1 MEMQCLRLHTDRTGR
16 SVRKAQSGHENSAGE
31 IMTPALKAGE
41 HCVPFCPYVGVSTHS
56 IHPAPPARLFLSVL
70 FSALFRLVEVKMNS
84 VPTPSVLMTLIFWL
98 WALMISFTMESPRPV
113 PLRSFPRRRRSCKND
128 PRSWTGF
135 LSGCRCRNPLRRQI
149 LSGIFPSSRQ

>member
-56 IHPAPPARLFLSVL
+56 IHPAPPCPPLSLRPCFLPY
-70 FSALFRLVEVKMNS
+70 SALSRVKMNS

-113 PLRSFPRRRRSCKND
+113 PLRSFPREAS
-128 PRSWTGF
+128 
-135 LSGCRCRNPLRRQI
+135 I
-149 LSGIFPSSRQ
+149 L